1 MTFSRT
7 QKNPPVNESSSRDL
21 VNELIRENKSILES
35 LGEAEQQLKKLKL
48 ELDMAKDGRLELV
61 IKLADADQEIQ
72 RLGIRLVASRNEVQ
86 QLTADN
92 QPTNSTSSSILLPVE
107 HLPRLFEISSEA
119 LILLEGECVTHC
131 NQATALLLGVAD
143 RTKIYGLKLTDL
155 SPVEQPGGNLSA
167 SLSKEYFA
175 QASKTGK
182 LNFDWLFCRQD
193 NQQKVATE
201 IVLTSLPFGET
212 SVLLVSA
219 RDATVRMQKAHE
231 MEGLAFFD
239 SLTGLP
245 NRRLLLDRLAQ
256 AITKSQRSGK
266 HGAVVFLDLDHF
278 KHLNDQYGH
287 TCGDEVL
294 RQAASRLQQC
304 VRAEDTVSRQGGD
317 EFVVLIVDLDETP
330 VEAQNHAEQV
340 AEKIRKVLEK
350 PYVLQNCNTSLQ
362 TQEVEYQCPASLGMA
377 LFQGVQADVGKI
389 LRSADNAMYRAKSA
403 GGNRLEFASDS
414 FR

>member
-1 MTFSRT
+1 MTFSRM
-7 QKNPPVNESSSRDL
+7 QQHPLVNESSSREL
-21 VNELIRENKSILES
+21 INELIRKNSSILES

-61 IKLADADQEIQ
+61 IKLADADQEIK

-86 QLTADN
+86 QLTADP
-92 QPTNSTSSSILLPVE
+92 QSTNSTSSSIPFPVE
-107 HLPRLFEISSEA
+107 HLPKLFEISSEA

-131 NQATALLLGVAD
+131 NRAAALLLGVED

-155 SPVEQPGGNLSA
+155 SPVEQAGGNLSA

-175 QASKTGK
+175 QASRTGM
-182 LNFDWLFCRQD
+182 LSFDWLFCRLD

-219 RDATVRMQKAHE
+219 RDATVRIQKVHE

-266 HGAVVFLDLDHF
+266 HGAIVFLDLDHF
-278 KHLNDQYGH
+278 KRLNDQYGH

-304 VRAEDTVSRQGGD
+304 IRAEDTVSRQGGD

-330 VEAQNHAEQV
+330 GEAQSHAEQV
-340 AEKIRKVLEK
+340 AEKIRQVLEQ
-350 PYVLQNCNTSLQ
+350 PYILKSCNSSLQ
-362 TQEVEYQCPASLGMA
+362 TKTVEYQCPASLGIA
-377 LFQGVQADVGKI
+377 LFQGVQADLVKI
-389 LRSADNAMYRAKSA
+389 LRGADNAMYRAKSA
-403 GGNRLEFASDS
+403 GGNRLEFASD
-414 FR
+414 F